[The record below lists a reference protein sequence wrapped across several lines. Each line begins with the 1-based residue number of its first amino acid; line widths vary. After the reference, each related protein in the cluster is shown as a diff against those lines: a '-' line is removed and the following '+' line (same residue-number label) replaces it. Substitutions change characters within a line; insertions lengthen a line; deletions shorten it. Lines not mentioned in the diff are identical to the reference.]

1 MQDKKEP
8 KKRLDNDKVPKL
20 EKSIEQLVKLL
31 SQILKQ
37 VLNDSAGLIGISSD
51 VTDNLK
57 KQATPTQ
64 SNAKPDQHQ
73 PSEQPSKTSSHQPT
87 QEQNPILM
95 LIRAVQG
102 LAANVQNV
110 SDLLQKGAQKAVS
123 EARHGKATGA
133 HSYDATQD
141 PVSSKSA
148 NKAVNTQAG
157 VNNSPQASAA
167 AQARQTPGRTN
178 TLGLSQ
184 AKTTDTLQ
192 SENGLQQNNQ
202 AENNLQQ
209 DTQSENKLQQTNQL
223 EGNQPE
229 INASNQE
236 SNNQELKQVSSTEL
250 AGPQPNVPSE
260 GLSQDKTLEPKTPNE
275 LAIEAEENDLDAAP
289 DAPSPDDDQDNDE
302 DNDIT
307 NTPRPG
313 L

>member
-8 KKRLDNDKVPKL
+8 KKRLDHDKAPTL
-20 EKSIEQLVKLL
+20 EKSIEQVVKLL
-31 SQILKQ
+31 SQVLKQ
-37 VLNDSAGLIGISSD
+37 VLNDSAGLIGVSSD
-51 VTDNLK
+51 VTDKLK

-64 SNAKPDQHQ
+64 SNAKSDKPQ
-73 PSEQPSKTSSHQPT
+73 PSEQPSKSASNQHT

-95 LIRAVQG
+95 LIKAVQG

-110 SDLLQKGAQKAVS
+110 SDLLQKGPQKAVS

-148 NKAVNTQAG
+148 NKAANTQAG
-157 VNNSPQASAA
+157 LNTSPQAGAA
-167 AQARQTPGRTN
+167 AQARQRPGSAN

-192 SENGLQQNNQ
+192 S
-202 AENNLQQ
+202 ANNLQQ
-209 DTQSENKLQQTNQL
+209 DNQSANALQQTTPV
-223 EGNQPE
+223 EGNQAE
-229 INASNQE
+229 INASHQE
-236 SNNQELKQVSSTEL
+236 TNHQELKQASSTEL
-250 AGPQPNVPSE
+250 AGPQPNAPSE
-260 GLSQDKTLEPKTPNE
+260 SLNQDKTVEPKTPNE
-275 LAIEAEENDLDAAP
+275 LAIEAEEDDLDAAP

-302 DNDIT
+302 DNDNT
-307 NTPRPG
+307 NTPRLG